1 MRYLLDTDTLVYWLK
16 GDIDIDA
23 KALAAGLDQ
32 LALSIITKAELYFGA
47 YNSAQISQNLAAI
60 AKLTQTLTILPFDDV
75 VADRFG
81 ALKAELKQSG
91 NLILDADIMIAA
103 TALTNNL
110 ILVTNNQKH
119 FGRIKGLMFTN
130 WHQASR

>member
-1 MRYLLDTDTLVYWLK
+1 VRYLLDTDTLIYWLK
-16 GDIDIDA
+16 GDNDIDA

-47 YNSAQISQNLAAI
+47 YHSVQISQNLAAI
-60 AKLTQTLTILPFDDV
+60 AKLTQTLTIMPFDDV

-81 ALKAELKQSG
+81 ALKAELKQRGS
-91 NLILDADIMIAA
+91 LILDADMMIAA

-119 FGRIKGLMFTN
+119 FGRIKGLRVAN
-130 WHQASR
+130 WRQASR

>member
-16 GDIDIDA
+16 GDSDIEA

-32 LALSIITKAELYFGA
+32 LALSIMTKAELYFGA
-47 YNSAQISQNLAAI
+47 YNSVQINQNLAAI
-60 AKLTQTLTILPFDDV
+60 AKLTQTLTVLSFDDLA
-75 VADRFG
+75 ADRFG

-103 TALTNNL
+103 TALTHNL

-119 FGRIKGLMFTN
+119 FGRIEGLMIAN
-130 WHQASR
+130 WRQASR